1 MDKKAF
7 RIAVIENNAEKC
19 PKCEKTTLYN
29 KEDYFFSN

>member
-7 RIAVIENNAEKC
+7 RIAVIENNPEMC
-19 PKCEKTTLYN
+19 PKCGKHTLYN